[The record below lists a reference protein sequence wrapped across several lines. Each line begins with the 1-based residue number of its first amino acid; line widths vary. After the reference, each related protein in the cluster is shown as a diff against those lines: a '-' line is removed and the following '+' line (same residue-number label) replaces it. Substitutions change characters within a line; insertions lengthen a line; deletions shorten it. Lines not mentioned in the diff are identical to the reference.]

1 MLAPTRYFFH
11 NAAATISYH
20 PAGYVQLDW
29 QPTVVS
35 SQELRAIYEHLLRA
49 MKYFEVSS
57 LMTIHNQRPP
67 MPQDVQQWLVET
79 WIPQAIAEVNYS
91 RCAVVEAEKPL
102 SRLAA
107 RTVGGS
113 APGPL
118 RHAYFATI
126 EEAAAWLSAK

>member
-1 MLAPTRYFFH
+1 MLAPTRYFH
-11 NAAATISYH
+11 NAAASISYH

-49 MKYFEVSS
+49 MKYFEASS
-57 LMTIHNQRPP
+57 LMTTHNQRPP

-79 WIPQAIAEVNYS
+79 WVPQAIAEVNYA
-91 RCAVVEAEKPL
+91 RCAIVEAEKPL

-113 APGPL
+113 LMQPL
-118 RHAYFATI
+118 TYAYFTSVDEATV
-126 EEAAAWLSAK
+126 WLTAN